1 MGERG
6 KGGRSPWFS
15 KPEFD
20 STSSVAEHLKINS
33 VSPLYPMGERGP
45 ISMVFKTGVRL
56 YFLGR

>member
-20 STSSVAEHLKINS
+20 TISSVAKHLKINS
-33 VSPLYPMGERGP
+33 VSPLYPMGERGQ
-45 ISMVFKTGVRL
+45 ISMVF
-56 YFLGR
+56 